1 MNQGFSPSGVPLEN
15 RSNNNTGGANL
26 QSSTSFSRARNPDTV
41 KPVERAGSA
50 TARLERQ
57 NTTIT
62 PSAGASLQKS
72 NTIGSRPVAPPPR
85 EANGDGRRAAAASP
99 PPANRSPRDGD
110 VGPTRGLSIRRQDAP
125 LPPPPGGG
133 AGRGRGGPANGP
145 NGAQNQRL
153 TDIYDD
159 YLDGY
164 NEEPPL
170 PDESNRVKA
179 WASRTLPGA
188 PAGPSRAVSQ
198 RVPPNGMSMYG
209 DRSVYGGSAPSVR
222 RRPTRQNTLG
232 SRSRAPTQYG
242 EEEEEGYGSGDYDGG
257 FELVRIKVKIHYNG
271 EVRGMA
277 LTPDVPY
284 EEFVEKVAS
293 KFNKSYADIMMKFTD
308 EDGMKVTLRDESD
321 YDLAIETARESA
333 KGKPDGKLVIW
344 AE

>member
-1 MNQGFSPSGVPLEN
+1 
-15 RSNNNTGGANL
+15 
-26 QSSTSFSRARNPDTV
+26 
-41 KPVERAGSA
+41 
-50 TARLERQ
+50 
-57 NTTIT
+57 
-62 PSAGASLQKS
+62 
-72 NTIGSRPVAPPPR
+72 
-85 EANGDGRRAAAASP
+85 
-99 PPANRSPRDGD
+99 
-110 VGPTRGLSIRRQDAP
+110 
-125 LPPPPGGG
+125 
-133 AGRGRGGPANGP
+133 
-145 NGAQNQRL
+145 
-153 TDIYDD
+153 
-159 YLDGY
+159 
-164 NEEPPL
+164 
-170 PDESNRVKA
+170 
-179 WASRTLPGA
+179 
-188 PAGPSRAVSQ
+188 
-198 RVPPNGMSMYG
+198 MSMYG

>member
-1 MNQGFSPSGVPLEN
+1 MNQGFTPSGVPIDRPN
-15 RSNNNTGGANL
+15 GGSSGGANL
-26 QSSTSFSRARNPDTV
+26 QASASFSRPRDPETI

-62 PSAGASLQKS
+62 PAAGASLQKS
-72 NTIGSRPVAPPPR
+72 NTIGSRPVAPPAR
-85 EANGDGRRAAAASP
+85 EPTGDARRGGASP
-99 PPANRSPRDGD
+99 PPANRND
-110 VGPTRGLSIRRQDAP
+110 GPTRGLSIRRQDAP
-125 LPPPPGGG
+125 LPPPPGG
-133 AGRGRGGPANGP
+133 AGRGRGGPPNGP
-145 NGAQNQRL
+145 PGQRL

-170 PDESNRVKA
+170 PDDSNPNRVKA
-179 WASRTLPGA
+179 WASKTQPGA

-198 RVPPNGMSMYG
+198 RIPGGGVSMYG
-209 DRSVYGGSAPSVR
+209 DRSIYGGSAPSVR
-222 RRPTRQNTLG
+222 RRPTRQNTIG

-242 EEEEEGYGSGDYDGG
+242 DEDEEGYGSGDYEGG
-257 FELVRIKVKIHYNG
+257 FELIRIKVKIHYNG

-293 KFNKSYADIMMKFTD
+293 KFNKSYADIAIKFTD

-333 KGKPDGKLVIW
+333 KGKPDGKLVVW
-344 AE
+344 VE